1 MSQNKPHTDDLNTAF
16 LVAAQNLA
24 EAAIQRGGA
33 AEAERVGD
41 AWSRGGHLQVS
52 VELPALRV
60 TVLLVEGVDGENSK
74 VLYTAVPDPAR
85 TPLPANVPASRLN

>member
-33 AEAERVGD
+33 AEEERVGD

-60 TVLLVEGVDGENSK
+60 TVLLVEGENSK
-74 VLYTAVPDPAR
+74 VLYHAVPDPAR
-85 TPLPANVPASRLN
+85 TPLPANVPTSRLN